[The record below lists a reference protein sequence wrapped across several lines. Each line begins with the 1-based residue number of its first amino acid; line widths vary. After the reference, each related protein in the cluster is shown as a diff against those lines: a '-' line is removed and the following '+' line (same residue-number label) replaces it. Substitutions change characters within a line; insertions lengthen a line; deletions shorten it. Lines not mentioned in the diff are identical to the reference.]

1 MQYLKTKWKVLLFL
15 LLFGVSLSA
24 TILLIQTSLKINND
38 NSLVLLAN
46 QFIHKHI
53 SLEAVQ
59 GMPLGDISKFNGK
72 FYLYF
77 GPFASMAL
85 TPFVF
90 FFGTTFPQV
99 TIGIVSMLLS
109 FIGIYRLATVYK
121 FKKIDSLWLALFF
134 VFSTVV
140 FSAGVINITAYQVE
154 VLGVPLMLFAL
165 LEYLTKKRP
174 LLIGIFVGLA
184 LLTRATLALGIL
196 FFILEWTQKR
206 YSFKQLLIM
215 AIPIAFCGSLLG
227 VYNVARFH
235 SFFETGYLYNITLN
249 NYPLSLNLR
258 DGYMSLSHI
267 PGNLYSFLFMPPEPI
282 LKIKD
287 GFVLAYPYLKVNPW
301 GLAIWYTSP
310 LFLLLLTQFKKNK
323 YTVSLL
329 LTILCVS
336 LPLFT
341 YYSVGFAQF
350 GYRYALDFLPFLFLL
365 LIPGIQPTLGKKEII
380 LIALGVLFNCIFMLS
395 SWGLYPLLG
404 IYR

>member
-1 MQYLKTKWKVLLFL
+1 MEFLAKHKKQLAFL
-15 LLFGVSLSA
+15 LVFGFALYSSIV
-24 TILLIQTSLKINND
+24 LIQTSLHINND

-46 QFIHKHI
+46 QFIHRHI

-77 GPFASMAL
+77 GPFASLLLA
-85 TPFVF
+85 PFVF
-90 FFGTTFPQV
+90 LFGTTFPQV
-99 TIGIVSMLLS
+99 SIGILSMIFS
-109 FIGIYRLATVYK
+109 FFGIYRLAIVFK
-121 FKKIDSLWLALFF
+121 FKKIDALWLSLFF
-134 VFSTVV
+134 VFSTVL
-140 FSAGVINITAYQVE
+140 FSASVINITAYQVE
-154 VLGVPLMLFAL
+154 VLGVPLIVFAL
-165 LEYLTKKRP
+165 LEYFTKKRP
-174 LLIGIFVGLA
+174 LLISIFLGCA
-184 LLTRATLALGIL
+184 ILTRATLALSTL
-196 FFILEWTQKR
+196 FFILEWIQKR
-206 YSFKQLLIM
+206 FSFKQLLLM
-215 AIPIAFCGSLLG
+215 AIPIVFCGSLLG
-227 VYNVARFH
+227 IYNFARFH
-235 SFFETGYLYNITLN
+235 SVFETGYLYNITLN

-258 DGYMSLSHI
+258 EGYMSLSHI

-329 LTILCVS
+329 LTILCIS

-341 YYSVGFAQF
+341 YYSIGFAQF

-365 LIPGIQPTLGKKEII
+365 LIPCIQPTLSKKEIL
-380 LIALGVLFNCIFMLS
+380 LITFGVLFNCIFMLS